1 MGLQLSVG
9 WWMEAVFAVDGVG
22 VGVLL
27 FEGFGYAGT
36 PGALGVACVDKDAV
50 GWSGED
56 VAYALG
62 DKSHCS
68 LRIDALFVCW

>member
-36 PGALGVACVDKDAV
+36 PGALGVACV
-50 GWSGED
+50 
-56 VAYALG
+56 
-62 DKSHCS
+62 
-68 LRIDALFVCW
+68 